1 MQYGVSVSAELTE
14 QNVTAIIVSH
24 DGVTWLSEVVAS
36 LSSQKLKID
45 QIIAVDNGSID
56 GSPKLLRNAG
66 IKVIEQDREAGFGS
80 AIAAAVA
87 TLPKLRVNAQ
97 GESNEWLWILHDD
110 CAPDRQALKQLL
122 TAALERPQVGIAGP
136 KILGWYDR
144 KHILE
149 TGISIT
155 ENGSRWTGLEER
167 EHDQGQHDETKMVLA
182 VSTAGMLIKRSLYE
196 EVGGFDPSLELFRD
210 DVDLG
215 WRAHI
220 AGYSVICVGEAILYH
235 AEAAASER
243 RSVDVRDALLHRPL
257 LLDRRNAAFVLLANS
272 SRWILPWVAVQ
283 LLFTA
288 IGRSIIYLLA
298 KLPGYAAD
306 EIAAIALLI
315 FKPADLIKSRR
326 YRKEGKYLSAR
337 VIKPF
342 IPSRSIRYRLTLER
356 ISSSIFNAFK
366 FGKNQDEAIV
376 TKSYS
381 DIGLI
386 DESFDELQLAPTKS
400 FSKLRSL
407 AKQPMLFGILIT
419 ITISIFY
426 ARNRFGSLAGGA
438 LPVAPD
444 SAMEL
449 IKRYIDSWHLV
460 GLGSS
465 TAVPTWVPLVAIS
478 SIITLGNPQT
488 FLSLIFF
495 LAPTLCFIIFYRVA
509 TNFKLQRY
517 SAFTAALLYAFS
529 PVVLTSINQ
538 GRVGTLAIAFILPI
552 LFNLFIKNSSLSE
565 LSLRRLA
572 SICLVAGIAVAFSPL
587 FAMSWLVLNLY
598 FILKNYYFDSPNW
611 KSTDGSEI
619 LKNLSNKKIK
629 NLAVLMIAP
638 FAMNVPWAFSFL
650 FHPIRGLV
658 EPGLSLASSGFFS
671 VLSFN
676 PGGVSSPAWYLISPF
691 ALFLLISLIT
701 PSHRDFGILG
711 IISIFVAATLS
722 TYYVVGNGSAA
733 QRIWTGPLIIFA
745 QLLALLAAFSLF
757 ERLLPILRNKNIGY
771 QHFLSAVTAVITAF
785 SLIIF
790 PIWAATIG
798 ANSLARSNQ
807 ELVIPAFITDLAGT
821 GEKPKTLVMRK
832 NVEQLQYFITRGG
845 DLQLGDPDMSS
856 STPAPIQ
863 QAISDLVS
871 GTGTNSSAVLGQY
884 GVQYIFIKNPAD
896 VALIRTIDGIGGF
909 TRSSETKD
917 GVVWKVNNSNA
928 RITLVDDKGQRFSL
942 AIVDNSATVFVAK
955 PGTILL
961 AEKYDK
967 AWRLLLDG
975 RSITLGKSEF
985 GVPAFVI
992 DMPGEISLIHDG
1004 TARRGW
1010 VSLQLIS
1017 VLTLIVLALPAG
1029 RKRKEVPLEEL
1040 V

>member
-1 MQYGVSVSAELTE
+1 
-14 QNVTAIIVSH
+14 
-24 DGVTWLSEVVAS
+24 
-36 LSSQKLKID
+36 
-45 QIIAVDNGSID
+45 
-56 GSPKLLRNAG
+56 
-66 IKVIEQDREAGFGS
+66 
-80 AIAAAVA
+80 
-87 TLPKLRVNAQ
+87 
-97 GESNEWLWILHDD
+97 
-110 CAPDRQALKQLL
+110 
-122 TAALERPQVGIAGP
+122 
-136 KILGWYDR
+136 
-144 KHILE
+144 
-149 TGISIT
+149 
-155 ENGSRWTGLEER
+155 
-167 EHDQGQHDETKMVLA
+167 
-182 VSTAGMLIKRSLYE
+182 
-196 EVGGFDPSLELFRD
+196 
-210 DVDLG
+210 
-215 WRAHI
+215 
-220 AGYSVICVGEAILYH
+220 
-235 AEAAASER
+235 
-243 RSVDVRDALLHRPL
+243 
-257 LLDRRNAAFVLLANS
+257 
-272 SRWILPWVAVQ
+272 
-283 LLFTA
+283 
-288 IGRSIIYLLA
+288 
-298 KLPGYAAD
+298 
-306 EIAAIALLI
+306 
-315 FKPADLIKSRR
+315 
-326 YRKEGKYLSAR
+326 
-337 VIKPF
+337 
-342 IPSRSIRYRLTLER
+342 
-356 ISSSIFNAFK
+356 
-366 FGKNQDEAIV
+366 
-376 TKSYS
+376 
-381 DIGLI
+381 
-386 DESFDELQLAPTKS
+386 
-400 FSKLRSL
+400 
-407 AKQPMLFGILIT
+407 
-419 ITISIFY
+419 
-426 ARNRFGSLAGGA
+426 
-438 LPVAPD
+438 
-444 SAMEL
+444 
-449 IKRYIDSWHLV
+449 
-460 GLGSS
+460 
-465 TAVPTWVPLVAIS
+465 
-478 SIITLGNPQT
+478 
-488 FLSLIFF
+488 
-495 LAPTLCFIIFYRVA
+495 
-509 TNFKLQRY
+509 
-517 SAFTAALLYAFS
+517 
-529 PVVLTSINQ
+529 
-538 GRVGTLAIAFILPI
+538 
-552 LFNLFIKNSSLSE
+552 
-565 LSLRRLA
+565 
-572 SICLVAGIAVAFSPL
+572 
-587 FAMSWLVLNLY
+587 VLNLY
-598 FILKNYYFDSPNW
+598 FLLKNYYFDSPNW
-611 KSTDGSEI
+611 KSTDGSAI

-629 NLAVLMIAP
+629 NHAVLMIAP
-638 FAMNVPWAFSFL
+638 FAMNIPWSFSFL

-701 PSHRDFGILG
+701 PNHRDFGILG

-757 ERLLPILRNKNIGY
+757 ERLLPILRSKNIGY

-790 PIWAATIG
+790 PLWAATLG

-928 RITLVDDKGQRFSL
+928 RITLVDDKDQRFSL
-942 AIVDNSATVFVAK
+942 AIDDNSAAVFVAK

-1017 VLTLIVLALPAG
+1017 LLTLIVLALPAG